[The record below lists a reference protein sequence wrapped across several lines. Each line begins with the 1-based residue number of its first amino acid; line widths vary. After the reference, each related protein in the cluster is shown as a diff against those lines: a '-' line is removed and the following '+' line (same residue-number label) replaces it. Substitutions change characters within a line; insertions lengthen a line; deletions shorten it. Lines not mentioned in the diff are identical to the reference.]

1 MYSWLHLIFTLLKLC
16 EMFTREKVNEKWNI
30 SESTF
35 RRVWEKYFPDV
46 KIPKGNRFSKCQTCE
61 ELKKIFHSDG
71 IEDGQNLSQEE
82 RLKLKKEKVL
92 HCIRKE
98 ISLFSLNIY
107 ELYYLICF
115 H

>member
-1 MYSWLHLIFTLLKLC
+1 
-16 EMFTREKVNEKWNI
+16 MFTGEKVNEKWNI

-35 RRVWEKYFPDV
+35 RRVWEKYFPEV

-82 RLKLKKEKVL
+82 RLNLRKEKVL
-92 HCIRKE
+92 QCLRKDL
-98 ISLFSLNIY
+98 SLILLHFDY
-107 ELYYLICF
+107 LYYFICF